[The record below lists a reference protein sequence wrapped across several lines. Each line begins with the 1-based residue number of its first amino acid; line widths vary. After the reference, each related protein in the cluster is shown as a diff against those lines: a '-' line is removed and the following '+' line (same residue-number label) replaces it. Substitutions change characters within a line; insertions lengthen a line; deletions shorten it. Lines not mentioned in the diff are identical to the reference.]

1 MQLGKMVI
9 FKVVFEDLQEE
20 IMSSQVRTIQIADEF
35 VESETKTLD
44 ERNRVSLGKIAKGI
58 KRVRLYRN
66 KVGEIFIQPLAEIP
80 ASELWLYRNK
90 KALASVKKGL
100 RDATRRRVSKIKS

>member
-1 MQLGKMVI
+1 
-9 FKVVFEDLQEE
+9 
-20 IMSSQVRTIQIADEF
+20 MSSQTRTIHIADEF

-44 ERNRVSLGKIAKGI
+44 ERNRVSLGKIARGI

-80 ASELWLYRNK
+80 VSELWLYRNK

-100 RDATRRRVSKIKS
+100 KNAGRGKVSKLNLQ